1 MCNGDW
7 LALPVWGE
15 CGECVEGDVRL
26 GLTLIEGS
34 IPGIS
39 SVGSDCMSGM
49 A

>member
-1 MCNGDW
+1 MVIGW
-7 LALPVWGE
+7 HYQYGE
-15 CGECVEGDVRL
+15 NVECVEGDVRL
-26 GLTLIEGS
+26 GLTLIEGP